1 MVPGK
6 GNRSCVVVRKMMRPW
21 CYLLFSSSL
30 LMGLYRVS
38 GSRYD
43 SRTAVVQDNIGIM
56 DTPGD
61 KRRDLESSGV
71 RDFRIL
77 TSEEI
82 KERLEG
88 LAEEF
93 PNLVT
98 LENAQDAFGLPAAGS
113 SKKQDCPFDASV
125 VDGCANWF
133 ITILDRVAHA
143 PSSDSRAHL
152 PDVLLSGALHGN
164 ERVGPTAV
172 TETATLL
179 LKAAHCEALRIVDTS
194 KDECQKE
201 LREEYGVEDVDRKWL
216 ARLVTTRRI
225 VVIPSANALGY
236 FRNQRE
242 EDFGVDPNRD
252 FPFDVTNPK
261 QCMRTIA
268 GRTLNE
274 LYRQIR
280 QPR

>member
-1 MVPGK
+1 MAGTKASNALRERRRRPELTNDSSDRHTSANLGSHGSGLISCLLGRMVPGK

-38 GSRYD
+38 GSRDD

-56 DTPGD
+56 DTPED

-113 SKKQDCPFDASV
+113 SKKQDCPFDVSV
-125 VDGCANWF
+125 VDGCAN
-133 ITILDRVAHA
+133 
-143 PSSDSRAHL
+143 
-152 PDVLLSGALHGN
+152 
-164 ERVGPTAV
+164 
-172 TETATLL
+172 
-179 LKAAHCEALRIVDTS
+179 
-194 KDECQKE
+194 
-201 LREEYGVEDVDRKWL
+201 
-216 ARLVTTRRI
+216 
-225 VVIPSANALGY
+225 
-236 FRNQRE
+236 
-242 EDFGVDPNRD
+242 
-252 FPFDVTNPK
+252 
-261 QCMRTIA
+261 
-268 GRTLNE
+268 
-274 LYRQIR
+274 
-280 QPR
+280 